1 MNWKEEAVQRLLD
14 YQNVTNAV
22 AGMRKELK
30 RLEMEAA
37 SLGGSGIFRM
47 GSGAQSQDDRKLNNL
62 VRRGELADALQQAGL
77 WVDVTD
83 HALDCLDDQS
93 RQLLHFMYVT
103 GQWGSATQV
112 AREMGIERSSVY
124 RRRDEA
130 LRKFTVA
137 LYGKC

>member
-1 MNWKEEAVQRLLD
+1 MAAVRYSGTLPAGGAVEFEVENGVIKAVD
-14 YQNVTNAV
+14 ENGNMSDVKVDTDTAARITGAV
-22 AGMRKELK
+22 AIRDAHTALT
-30 RLEMEAA
+30 
-37 SLGGSGIFRM
+37 
-47 GSGAQSQDDRKLNNL
+47 
-62 VRRGELADALQQAGL
+62 DALQQAGL